1 MACMPWNVLFHNE
14 FQPEFDMLSIEVR
27 RELLARLN
35 LLAMRG
41 PQLGRPTVDT
51 LQGSAFA
58 NMKEIRFNAED
69 GIWRFAFAFD
79 PRRAAV
85 VLCGGDKEGANQATF
100 YRELIAKADER
111 FAAHIASLK
120 KQSGSKP

>member
-1 MACMPWNVLFHNE
+1 MASMAWNILFHNE
-14 FQPEFDMLSIEVR
+14 FQPEFDLLSIEVR

-35 LLAMRG
+35 LLEMRG

-51 LQGSAFA
+51 LQGSTFA

-69 GIWRFAFAFD
+69 GVWRFAFAFD

-85 VLCGGDKEGANQATF
+85 VLCGGDKARCQPGRLLQRTD
-100 YRELIAKADER
+100 R
-111 FAAHIASLK
+111 
-120 KQSGSKP
+120 

>member
-1 MACMPWNVLFHNE
+1 MASMAWNILFHNE
-14 FQPEFDMLSIEVR
+14 FQPEFDLLSIEVR

-35 LLAMRG
+35 LLEMRG

-51 LQGSAFA
+51 LQGSTFA

-69 GIWRFAFAFD
+69 GVWRFAFAFD

-85 VLCGGDKEGANQATF
+85 VLCGGDKEGANQAAF
-100 YRELIAKADER
+100 YKELIAKADAR
-111 FAAHIASLK
+111 FAAHIASFK